1 LVYLKLENLKK
12 IVIAI
17 DGPAASGKS
26 TTAQLVAERL
36 DFLHL
41 DTGAMYRAITLRAL
55 REGVPVRDGER
66 MGALAMNSVISL
78 KRTTSGNRVFL
89 QGEDVTEE
97 IRTPEISRQVSAVSS
112 HPAVR
117 AVLVEQ
123 QRHMAREGGV
133 VLEGRDIGTVVFPT
147 AELKI
152 FMVADINE
160 RARRRKGDLART
172 GVQLDNETVTK
183 EIVDRDTLDS
193 TRTASPLKKADDA
206 IELDTSGLTIEE
218 QVGFIVKKAMEI
230 MQKRS

>member
-1 LVYLKLENLKK
+1 
-12 IVIAI
+12 
-17 DGPAASGKS
+17 
-26 TTAQLVAERL
+26 
-36 DFLHL
+36 
-41 DTGAMYRAITLRAL
+41 
-55 REGVPVRDGER
+55 
-66 MGALAMNSVISL
+66 
-78 KRTTSGNRVFL
+78 
-89 QGEDVTEE
+89 
-97 IRTPEISRQVSAVSS
+97 
-112 HPAVR
+112 
-117 AVLVEQ
+117 
-123 QRHMAREGGV
+123 MAREGGV